1 MAAVT
6 KKHYKVMQDELN
18 KLVEALEEVNTLLAQ
33 AREAGDL
40 SENEEYATARSK
52 QSTLTTRISA
62 LRREI
67 NEAEIV
73 EDDNSPIITIGS
85 VVDVTEV
92 SSDGTPLGETRRL
105 TVESSGDTVIR
116 KVLGV
121 NSQLGSTILNGTS
134 GIYRIT
140 NRGGIYYK
148 VEKVIDEK

>member
-6 KKHYKVMQDELN
+6 KKHYKAMQEELT
-18 KLVEALEEVNTLLAQ
+18 KLLEALDEVNGLLAE

-52 QSTLTTRISA
+52 QGTLTTRISA

-67 NEAEIV
+67 NEANIV
-73 EDDNSPIITIGS
+73 EDDKSPIITIGS

-92 SSDGTPLGETRRL
+92 TSNGEPLGETRRF

-116 KVLGV
+116 KILGAG
-121 NSQLGSTILNGTS
+121 SQLGSTILNGTS
-134 GIYRIT
+134 GIYRI
-140 NRGGIYYK
+140 NNAGGIYYK
-148 VEKVIDEK
+148 VEKIIDEY